1 MHSYFVAYKSNLT
14 KHQVD
19 HAISNLI
26 PRSLHHTNLLTQ
38 LTHEAQ
44 TNINHRSP

>member
-19 HAISNLI
+19 HAINLI
-26 PRSLHHTNLLTQ
+26 PRSLQHTNLLTQ
-38 LTHEAQ
+38 LTREAQ
-44 TNINHRSP
+44 TNIDHRSP